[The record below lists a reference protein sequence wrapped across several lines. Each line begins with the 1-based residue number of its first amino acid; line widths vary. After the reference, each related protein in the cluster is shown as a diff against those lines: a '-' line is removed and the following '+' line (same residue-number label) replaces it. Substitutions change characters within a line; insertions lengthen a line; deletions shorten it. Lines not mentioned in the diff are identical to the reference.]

1 MPDLSN
7 STGDPDADAV
17 ISGASAPTASV
28 TPSFQATGDPDA
40 DAIISQARA
49 RSAAPAP
56 PSEWSTSNL
65 GRQAALAGRA
75 IVSGAVGLPGM
86 VADAG
91 VASVNLGS
99 NLLKG
104 ITPTLADFNPFAKS
118 GGTPQTYQLPTQGF
132 NQALNAAGVPEPQ
145 SAGEK
150 IAGIVESGLT
160 GAKTPGIAENAAV
173 PGQSAEEVAANQRL
187 QSVNNGVKEGYKIPP
202 STTNP
207 TATNKVLETVAGKV
221 ATQQAASAAN
231 QQVTNRLAARALG
244 LNEDLPITE
253 GSLNA
258 VRAEAAKDYQAIGK
272 VPSIAL
278 DQSFKDRIQGV
289 VAQFNKTAQELPSL
303 ANKDLDPVA
312 TDLLSKNQLSG
323 SAVLGAV
330 KGLRNKAEVAFRG
343 GDGSTGTAYKSM
355 ANELEGAVDRDLS
368 TRGPEFAD
376 TVNAFRDARQK
387 IAMAH
392 TVEDAMNPG
401 SGNIQAAKLAAALRR
416 GEPLSG
422 PLRTIAEFGNAAP
435 KAVAEPTSSNISHL
449 DAAIP
454 ALSAIAEA
462 AHGGVGPGTI
472 AAAAAYPATR
482 AAAKWWLLGPGQS
495 AAIPKVG
502 AVSKGAPWWLESAP
516 GAAAGAQE

>member
-1 MPDLSN
+1 M
-7 STGDPDADAV
+7 
-17 ISGASAPTASV
+17 
-28 TPSFQATGDPDA
+28 
-40 DAIISQARA
+40 
-49 RSAAPAP
+49 
-56 PSEWSTSNL
+56 SNL

-75 IVSGAVGLPGM
+75 VVSGVTALPGM

-91 VASVNLGS
+91 VASANLVS
-99 NLLKG
+99 NLSKG
-104 ITPTLADFNPFAKS
+104 IVPTLADFNPLAKS
-118 GGTPQTYQLPTQGF
+118 GGTPQTYQLPTQAF
-132 NQALNAAGVPEPQ
+132 NNAMNAAGVPQPQ
-145 SAGEK
+145 STGEK
-150 IAGIVESGLT
+150 VAGIVESGLT
-160 GAKTPGIAENAAV
+160 GAKTPGLPESANV
-173 PGQSAEEVAANQRL
+173 PGQSAEEIAANQRL
-187 QSVNNGVKEGYKIPP
+187 LSVKNGMNEGYRVPP

-207 TATNKVLETVAGKV
+207 TVTNKILETTAGKV

-258 VRAEAAKDYQAIGK
+258 IRSAAAKDYQAIGK
-272 VPSIAL
+272 VPNIAL
-278 DQSFKDRIQGV
+278 DTAFKERIQGLV
-289 VAQFNKTAQELPSL
+289 SQFNKTAEELPSL
-303 ANKDLDPVA
+303 ANKDLEPVA
-312 TDLLSKNQLSG
+312 TDLLSKDQLSG
-323 SAVLGAV
+323 GAVLGAI
-330 KGLRNKAEVAFRG
+330 KGLRNKADVAFRG

-355 ANELEGAVDRDLS
+355 ANELESAVDRDLS
-368 TRGPEFAD
+368 SRGPEFAD

-401 SGNIQAAKLAAALRR
+401 SGNIQAPKLAAALRR

-422 PLRTIAEFGNAAP
+422 PLRTIAEFANSVP
-435 KAVAEPTSSNISHL
+435 KAVGEPTSSNISHL

-454 ALSAIAEA
+454 ALSAIGEAA

-495 AAIPKVG
+495 AALPKAAAG
-502 AVSKGAPWWLESAP
+502 AKSTPWWLGSAP
-516 GAAAGAQE
+516 GAVAGAQE